1 MTDIHSL
8 AHAYVVDA
16 LEADEAREFE
26 QHLASCAPC
35 TQEVAE
41 LREVTA
47 ALSTQVATEPPSAVR
62 ARVLDAISRT
72 SQKDAGSQLPRA
84 AEPPQ
89 GAQPAKSPDGAPASV
104 TPIAAAGE
112 PRTGPGES
120 RRSGRSGAAGF
131 RGPGRRSVGLVAASL
146 IAAVGLGVWAIQ
158 SRQDLD
164 DSRREAQTVA
174 AQADQLARVLVA
186 DDVQMVRGR
195 YTDGGSGVVVMS
207 AAEGAA
213 MLVGRDL
220 PDLPNGKVYEAWTI
234 EGDPVPA
241 DPMPAGTFTPE
252 GGQSVLELPSA
263 TFDAE
268 TVAVT
273 VEPEGGSDAP
283 TSEAVFTVVMPG

>member
-16 LEADEAREFE
+16 LDADEAREFE
-26 QHLASCAPC
+26 RHLASCAAC

-47 ALSTQVATEPPSAVR
+47 ALSTQTATEPPSAVR

-72 SQKDAGSQLPRA
+72 SQEPAASRLPHA
-84 AEPPQ
+84 AEPPHE
-89 GAQPAKSPDGAPASV
+89 AQPAKSPDGVPASV
-104 TPIAAAGE
+104 TPIAVGE
-112 PRTGPGES
+112 PIKDAGAS
-120 RRSGRSGAAGF
+120 RRSDRARATRFGH
-131 RGPGRRSVGLVAASL
+131 PRRWSVGLVAASL
-146 IAAVGLGVWAIQ
+146 VAAVGLGVWAIQ

-164 DSRREAQTVA
+164 DSRREAQTAA
-174 AQADQLARVLVA
+174 AQADQLARVLAA

-220 PDLPNGKVYEAWTI
+220 PALPDDKVYEAWTI

-252 GGQSVLELPSA
+252 GGQSMLELPSA

-283 TSEAVFTVVMPG
+283 TSDAVFSVVMPG